1 MRHMGGLQAV
11 VAVVKL
17 GHHELQRPRGVP
29 GEGGG
34 GQGGAGG
41 RGVDLPREGG
51 DLDRVLAR
59 ARAVEVRQVPLL
71 AESLA
76 EIIKLHHAH
85 PLSSAAGLPATHCC
99 LVTSLS
105 GFESLLLVSR
115 SGSRYSVTPAS

>member
-1 MRHMGGLQAV
+1 MGHMRGLQTV

-17 GHHELQRPRGVP
+17 GHHKLQRPRGVP

-51 DLDRVLAR
+51 DLDRVVPR
-59 ARAVEVRQVPLL
+59 AGALEVCQVALL
-71 AESLA
+71 TKSLA

-85 PLSSAAGLPATHCC
+85 SLISSWPPFCC
-99 LVTSLS
+99 LVTNQG

-115 SGSRYSVTPAS
+115 SNSRYSVTPAPC